1 MMISKNTKLCYSV
14 GEYLRLSSEDGD
26 RGESNSITNQRELI
40 EVYLKTRPDL
50 MRVSEY
56 VDDGYS
62 GANFERPAFKR
73 MMDDIERGR
82 INCIIVKDLSR
93 LGRNYIEMGKML
105 ERVFPTLGVRFIA
118 ITDNYDN
125 INSSDD
131 SDGIIVPFKNLL
143 NDAYCRDISLKVRS
157 QLDVKRRNGEFV
169 GSYAPYGYKKS
180 PDDKNKLIID
190 EPAAKV
196 VRDIF
201 KWKIG
206 GISAHAIAKKLNEM
220 GKPSPSEYKRQC
232 GIKYCS
238 GFKSNGKS
246 TWRSNQILRILK
258 NELYT
263 GDLIQKKR
271 QKINYRIKKIRDVP
285 PEQWI
290 RVKNTHEAII
300 SREDFDLAH
309 EVLKM
314 DTCAPKGQE
323 NIRIFSG
330 LVRCG
335 DCGRNMLR
343 RTHKSGTREY
353 IYFHC
358 GAYIRGLGCSPHY
371 ITEKDMYDF
380 ALSDITNKIKE
391 IEELEEKILKLK
403 TIPYEFRPAARIE
416 ERILKYERDIEK
428 YDALLNKAYEDAI
441 KGVID
446 KEEYSAFRKSFN
458 DKIAENKKLREET
471 IDKRE
476 RLVCLELSSFRWI
489 ETFKRYRGI
498 DSLNRQVLV
507 TLIDHITVKDKE
519 HIAITYRRQDE
530 IDEVSDYCNMYF
542 YEREENNNDR
552 NI

>member
-1 MMISKNTKLCYSV
+1 MMIAKNTKLCYNV

-50 MRVSEY
+50 MQVEEY

-73 MMDDIERGR
+73 MMDDVQSGR

-180 PDDKNKLIID
+180 PQDKNKLIID
-190 EPAAKV
+190 ETAARV
-196 VRDIF
+196 VRNIF

-206 GISAHAIAKKLNEM
+206 GISAHTIAKKLNEGGM
-220 GKPSPSEYKRQC
+220 ASPSEYKREQ
-232 GIKYCS
+232 GINYRS
-238 GFKSNGKS
+238 GFKSNIKS
-246 TWRSNQILRILK
+246 KWRSTQVLRILK

-263 GDLIQKKR
+263 GELIQKKR

-290 RVKNTHEAII
+290 RVKNAHEAII
-300 SREDFDLAH
+300 PKETFDLAQ

-335 DCGRNMLR
+335 DCERNMLR
-343 RTHKSGTREY
+343 RTCSWSANKYVYLYCGT
-353 IYFHC
+353 FH
-358 GAYIRGLGCSPHY
+358 RRLGCSAHRIREEALY
-371 ITEKDMYDF
+371 NF
-380 ALSDITNKIKE
+380 VLSDIQKKIDKVGE
-391 IEELEEKILKLK
+391 IERKIVKLK
-403 TIPYEFRPAARIE
+403 AVPYDNRRAKKLE
-416 ERILKYERDIEK
+416 ERIMECERNIERFEG
-428 YDALLNKAYEDAI
+428 LLNNAYDDAI
-441 KGVID
+441 KGVIN
-446 KEEYSAFRKSFN
+446 KEEYSSFRKTFN
-458 DKIAENKKLREET
+458 DKITENKKIQAEAIAAKEKLAQ
-471 IDKRE
+471 
-476 RLVCLELSSFRWI
+476 LNVASFPWI
-489 ETFKRYRGI
+489 KTFKRYRGI
-498 DSLNRQVLV
+498 NKLNRQVLIV
-507 TLIDHITVKDKE
+507 LADHITVMDE
-519 HIAITYRRQDE
+519 NNISVTYRHFEEINEVDE
-530 IDEVSDYCNMYF
+530 YCNAYLCG
-542 YEREENNNDR
+542 EENKNDR